1 MPSQS
6 GHLCGH
12 REAFFPLGNSI
23 NDAEVPVVSHNPRNP
38 RAGHEMPVRGVS
50 GLRLAGWFLQ
60 PPGAGKRLTP
70 RGQVALLC
78 QVLYA

>member
-1 MPSQS
+1 
-6 GHLCGH
+6 
-12 REAFFPLGNSI
+12 
-23 NDAEVPVVSHNPRNP
+23 
-38 RAGHEMPVRGVS
+38 MPVRGVS

-78 QVLYA
+78 QVLYAQEQLCGILR